1 MQTKHRMFTTEITMS
16 DAFLEMPKSS
26 QALYFHLNMS
36 ADDDGFVGN
45 PKTIMRLVGSSD
57 DDFRILIAKNFVIP
71 FEKKGIIVIKHW
83 RMHNLIRK
91 DRKKDTPYQEEMALL
106 TVKDNGSYTLNGN
119 QLTTKCQPND
129 NQVTTICPPKIRE
142 DKSSKG
148 KNIWVAPTLE
158 QIQEYCKSRN
168 NNVDAKRFFDYYE
181 ASGWKDSKGNK
192 VKNWKQKVITWE
204 KSEPKTE
211 GYVSRV
217 ENKMSDE
224 VKKILEE
231 EGW

>member
-119 QLTTKCQPND
+119 QLTTNCQPND
-129 NQVTTICPPKIRE
+129 NQVTTQWQPKISK
-142 DKSSKG
+142 DKLSKG
-148 KNIWVAPTLE
+148 K
-158 QIQEYCKSRN
+158 RN
-168 NNVDAKRFFDYYE
+168 NTPDFELHESVGNDMEEVRKRVFNDKE
-181 ASGWKDSKGNK
+181 QN
-192 VKNWKQKVITWE
+192 
-204 KSEPKTE
+204 TE
-211 GYVSRV
+211 
-217 ENKMSDE
+217 NH
-224 VKKILEE
+224 
-231 EGW
+231 